1 MIMSLEEKKQEVIED
16 FSVYDEW
23 LDKYEYLIELGKTLE
38 AYPEEEKTEDKL
50 IKGCQS
56 RVWLDYELKDGKLYF
71 RADSDA
77 IITKGIISL
86 LLSVY
91 SGRTPSEIAA
101 DDFDFVEKI
110 GLKENLSPTRAN
122 GLVSMIDTIKW
133 IANDAAAKEQMAG
146 QAGHD
151 ENTQAGHD
159 ENTQA
164 GHDENTQ
171 AGHDGAVIPGS
182 TGNPSKDVLSAEDVA
197 ALQPLYADV
206 ILALKQVYDPEIP
219 VNIYDLGLIYEL
231 NIDKDRKVSIVMTFT
246 APNCPMAD
254 EVMHEVEDCVKRV
267 PGVTGCSIEL
277 TFEPVWD
284 RSMLSEEA
292 RVDLGLDYEE
302 DDYGKLS

>member
-1 MIMSLEEKKQEVIED
+1 MTLEEKKQAVIEE
-16 FSVYDEW
+16 FSMYDEW
-23 LDKYEYLIELGKTLE
+23 LDKYEYLIELGKALE
-38 AYPEEEKTEDKL
+38 AYPEEEKTEEKL

-86 LLSVY
+86 LISVY
-91 SGRTPSEIAA
+91 SGRAPQEIAD
-101 DDFDFVEKI
+101 DDFAFVDRI
-110 GLKENLSPTRAN
+110 GLRENLSPTRAN
-122 GLVSMIDTIKW
+122 GLVSMIETIKG
-133 IANDAAAKEQMAG
+133 AAKEMAEKEEIAG
-146 QAGHD
+146 QAGND
-151 ENTQAGHD
+151 DKTQAGND
-159 ENTQA
+159 
-164 GHDENTQ
+164 
-171 AGHDGAVIPGS
+171 
-182 TGNPSKDVLSAEDVA
+182 DVLTAEDVA

-231 NIDKDRKVSIVMTFT
+231 NIDKERKVSILMTFT

-254 EVMHEVEDCVKRV
+254 EVMHEVEESVKRV
-267 PGVTGCSIEL
+267 PGVTGCKIEL

-302 DDYGKLS
+302 DDYGKLND

>member
-1 MIMSLEEKKQEVIED
+1 MSLEEKKQAVIEE
-16 FSVYDEW
+16 FSMYDEW
-23 LDKYEYLIELGKTLE
+23 LDKYEYLIELGKALE
-38 AYPEEEKTEDKL
+38 AYPEEKKTEEKL

-56 RVWLDYELKDGKLYF
+56 RVWLDYELKDGKLFF

-86 LLSVY
+86 LISVY
-91 SGRTPSEIAA
+91 SGRTPAEIAA
-101 DDFDFVEKI
+101 DDFGFIDQI

-133 IANDAAAKEQMAG
+133 VANDMAAKEKMAD
-146 QAGHD
+146 QVGHD
-151 ENTQAGHD
+151 D
-159 ENTQA
+159 V
-164 GHDENTQ
+164 
-171 AGHDGAVIPGS
+171 VIPGS
-182 TGNPSKDVLSAEDVA
+182 TGNLSENVLTAEDVA

-254 EVMHEVEDCVKRV
+254 EVMHEVEDSVKRV
-267 PGVTGCSIEL
+267 PGVTGCTIEL